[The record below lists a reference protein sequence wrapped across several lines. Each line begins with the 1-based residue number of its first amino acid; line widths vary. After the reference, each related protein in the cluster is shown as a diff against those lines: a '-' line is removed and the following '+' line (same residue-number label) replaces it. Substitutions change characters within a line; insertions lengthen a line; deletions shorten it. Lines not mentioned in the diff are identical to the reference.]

1 MKRGSTMNTSVIV
14 GSIAL
19 ALAGVLATGQAFGEN
34 TRPLT
39 RQTAHEKA
47 VEREALRRVAV
58 EDHQKR
64 KDEYKRNCAKKDLNP
79 AQFEACRAAY
89 RRL

>member
-1 MKRGSTMNTSVIV
+1 MKTPIVV

-19 ALAGVLATGQAFGEN
+19 ALAGVLAMGQALAE
-34 TRPLT
+34 TARPAS

-47 VEREALRRVAV
+47 VEREALRRVAM

-64 KDEYKRNCAKKDLNP
+64 SEEFKRNCTRRDLSP
-79 AQFEACRAAY
+79 AQLESCRAAY
-89 RRL
+89 RKL

>member
-1 MKRGSTMNTSVIV
+1 MKTPIV
-14 GSIAL
+14 VGALAL
-19 ALAGVLATGQAFGEN
+19 ALAGMLAAGQALAES

-47 VEREALRRVAV
+47 VEREAMRRAAV
-58 EDHQKR
+58 EAHEKKKAEFKR
-64 KDEYKRNCAKKDLNP
+64 DCTKGDLNP
-79 AQFEACRAAY
+79 AQLEACRAAY

>member
-1 MKRGSTMNTSVIV
+1 MKTPIFV

-19 ALAGVLATGQAFGEN
+19 ALAGVLAMGQALAEN
-34 TRPLT
+34 SRPLT

-47 VEREALRRVAV
+47 VEREELRRVAL

-64 KDEYKRNCAKKDLNP
+64 REEFKRNCTKKDLGP

-89 RRL
+89 RKL

>member
-1 MKRGSTMNTSVIV
+1 MKTPIVV

-19 ALAGVLATGQAFGEN
+19 ALAGVLAMGQAFGEN
-34 TRPLT
+34 IRPLT

-64 KDEYKRNCAKKDLNP
+64 TEEFKRNCTKRDLSP

-89 RRL
+89 RKL